1 MVLQSSLLLMIMNY
15 IKTRRVEDKKGYVNV
30 KNALYF

>member
-1 MVLQSSLLLMIMNY
+1 MVLQSSLFTMIMNY
-15 IKTRRVEDKKGYVNV
+15 IKTQRMEDKKGYVNV